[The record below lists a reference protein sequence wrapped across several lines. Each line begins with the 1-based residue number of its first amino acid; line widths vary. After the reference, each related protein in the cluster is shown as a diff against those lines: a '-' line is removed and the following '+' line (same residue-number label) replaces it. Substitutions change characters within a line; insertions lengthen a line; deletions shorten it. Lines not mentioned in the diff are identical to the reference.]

1 MSSDYTY
8 GVGGS
13 CHRIVVCSGDH
24 ALLAAATDAP
34 IRSAEDLQRIARQAA
49 AEFASGMPCVTREF
63 LFGCALSEVR
73 ETVAQAF
80 RDGASDALTELAP
93 LIATVDALRAA
104 LIGSS
109 GRPLLE
115 TAELQLLHY
124 PQGGSFRRHV
134 DDRPGIKIG
143 AHGRTDVRR
152 SISFLIY
159 LTRDDWDPAADGGAL
174 RFHTAQHGLI
184 DVNPWPGTLA
194 IFDSAGC
201 SVLHTAS

>member
-1 MSSDYTY
+1 
-8 GVGGS
+8 
-13 CHRIVVCSGDH
+13 
-24 ALLAAATDAP
+24 
-34 IRSAEDLQRIARQAA
+34 
-49 AEFASGMPCVTREF
+49 MPCVTREF

-104 LIGSS
+104 LIRSS

-194 IFDSAGC
+194 IFDSAKLPHE
-201 SVLHTAS
+201 VLTTRRERMCVAGWFHEVRAA